1 MLKKHFTL
9 SLLSLVKYLSA
20 LKEKFCV
27 SAWPWNILYL
37 ILRKSWHL
45 PEYYWTDA
53 LRGSFF
59 KLSQVNPE
67 KVINIIL
74 TDEDKENN
82 YALNG
87 FLFHLFYN
95 S

>member
-9 SLLSLVKYLSA
+9 SLLSLVEYLSA

-74 TDEDKENN
+74 TDEDKEKQ
-82 YALNG
+82 LCIKW
-87 FLFHLFYN
+87 FPVSFVL
-95 S
+95 

>member
-1 MLKKHFTL
+1 MHWEEVSL
-9 SLLSLVKYLSA
+9 S
-20 LKEKFCV
+20 
-27 SAWPWNILYL
+27 
-37 ILRKSWHL
+37 
-45 PEYYWTDA
+45 
-53 LRGSFF
+53 
-59 KLSQVNPE
+59 SQVNPE